1 MLSKMVKSLQR
12 VAENVLH
19 HTSYIVHAQYRGQI
33 FTESSR
39 ECLTLYVLHCTK
51 MLNIK
56 EKSLQRVAEN
66 VLHRTSYIV
75 HAQYNGKIFT
85 VSSRECPPL
94 LFRPC

>member
-1 MLSKMVKSLQR
+1 MSDTVR
-12 VAENVLH
+12 
-19 HTSYIVHAQYRGQI
+19 
-33 FTESSR
+33 
-39 ECLTLYVLHCTK
+39 LTLH